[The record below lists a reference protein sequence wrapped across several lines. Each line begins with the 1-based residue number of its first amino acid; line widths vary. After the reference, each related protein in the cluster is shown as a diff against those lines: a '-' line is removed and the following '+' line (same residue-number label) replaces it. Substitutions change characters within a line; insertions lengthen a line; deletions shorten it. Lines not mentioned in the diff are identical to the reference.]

1 MRVVREISKEGIR
14 ISLFDWN
21 NKYLLKFD
29 SGMVEQTFKVPAM
42 DVLDEKDLDQLLEG
56 SFFDKVK
63 ERFDEMQQSLH
74 IAMENI

>member
-1 MRVVREISKEGIR
+1 MRVIREISRDGIR

-29 SGMVEQTFKVPAM
+29 SGMVEQTFKISAM

-56 SFFDKVK
+56 VFFDEVK
-63 ERFDEMQQSLH
+63 ERFDEMHQSLH
-74 IAMENI
+74 NAMENF